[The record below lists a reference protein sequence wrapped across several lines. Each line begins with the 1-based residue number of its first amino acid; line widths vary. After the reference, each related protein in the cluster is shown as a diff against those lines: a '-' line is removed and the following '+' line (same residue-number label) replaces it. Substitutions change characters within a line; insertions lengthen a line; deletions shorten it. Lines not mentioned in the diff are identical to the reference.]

1 MAPLYPAPADSGAV
15 AAYIIATM
23 TESLETRRRRLI
35 YRSLYTGMKETD
47 ILLGAFARAHLPELD
62 EAGLDQYER
71 LLGLNQDPQLYAWAI
86 GRDPVPAEYD
96 NEVMALLKNFKLSG

>member
-1 MAPLYPAPADSGAV
+1 
-15 AAYIIATM
+15 M

-47 ILLGAFARAHLPELD
+47 ILLGAFARAHLPGLD

-71 LLGLNQDPQLYAWAI
+71 LLDLNQDPQLYAWAI